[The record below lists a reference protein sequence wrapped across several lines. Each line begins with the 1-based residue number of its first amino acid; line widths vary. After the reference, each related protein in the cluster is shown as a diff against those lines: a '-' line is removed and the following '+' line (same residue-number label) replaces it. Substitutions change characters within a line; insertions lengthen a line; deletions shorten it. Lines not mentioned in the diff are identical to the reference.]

1 MSMITEL
8 YDNVIRMHMQSPL
21 QKLLLLVSVFT
32 EKVVNMHSTIRS
44 ISALSNRPLIFMLA
58 CSYLFIDAM
67 FKS

>member
-1 MSMITEL
+1 
-8 YDNVIRMHMQSPL
+8 MQSPL

-67 FKS
+67 FKY